1 MSDDDPMRP
10 TDRGPIAAAL
20 VRDFIA
26 KALAHD
32 AVADEVAELLYEHL
46 TRDDR
51 DPGVLAR
58 PLRDLIMEIIDHAAT
73 HEDWHAV
80 CAQLVTNACDAIEL
94 ASAGPP
100 AEQTDS
106 LRD

>member
-1 MSDDDPMRP
+1 MSDDAMRP

-26 KALAHD
+26 KVLAHD
-32 AVADEVAELLYEHL
+32 AVADEVAELLYEYL

-58 PLRDLIMEIIDHAAT
+58 PLRDMLVEIIDHAAT
-73 HEDWHAV
+73 GEDWHAV
-80 CAQLVTNACDAIEL
+80 CTQLVANACDALGL
-94 ASAGPP
+94 AD
-100 AEQTDS
+100 AE
-106 LRD
+106 RR